1 MLQTRRRWS
10 LRLEAG
16 SNTGSKCASKINV
29 APIHP
34 VPPWKRKHEEREVI
48 STSTK
53 IVVVIALAAGLA
65 GKDACA
71 RDHFTVKIPL
81 RSRMSPVQRLNRDGV
96 EAVKKNQYEKAEAL
110 FLKAYL
116 YDPTDPFTLNN
127 LGYIAELE
135 GQLDRAERFYKLAAE
150 QGCSAEIA
158 MSSARDLN
166 GKPMTSAFQNLQ
178 SVPMRV
184 NRMNVDA
191 MRLLSEGR
199 GFEAAAL
206 LEKARS
212 LDPKNPF
219 TLNNLGVADEAV
231 GDYES
236 ALRNYQEVADSHSSE
251 PVVVTEDRSW
261 RGASVS
267 RMAEQSAKRLQKVL
281 EGARP
286 EEEQAAMFD
295 IRGVYEENQNQWAAA
310 RSDFLHAYDLDPSS
324 AFSLNNRGF
333 IAEKDG
339 DLESAQF
346 FYQKAGQAND
356 AGTRVGLAT
365 QTSAEGQS
373 LFSVAR
379 QTTGKVDRALAQYS
393 EQRRRENG
401 TIELTPRN
409 NSPEGGSSGAPPRNP
424 SPNAPSSAPTNSAPR
439 PPQIPH

>member
-1 MLQTRRRWS
+1 MI
-10 LRLEAG
+10 
-16 SNTGSKCASKINV
+16 C
-29 APIHP
+29 
-34 VPPWKRKHEEREVI
+34 
-48 STSTK
+48 TSTK
-53 IVVVIALAAGLA
+53 IVVVIALVAGLA
-65 GKDACA
+65 ARDACA

-96 EAVKKNQYEKAEAL
+96 EAVRKNQYEKAEAL

-135 GQLDRAERFYKLAAE
+135 GQLDRADRFYKLAAE

-158 MSSARDLN
+158 MSSAKDLN
-166 GKPMTSAFQNLQ
+166 GKPMTSAFENLQ
-178 SVPMRV
+178 SIPLRV

-206 LEKARS
+206 LEQARS
-212 LDPKNPF
+212 LDPRNPF
-219 TLNNLGVADEAV
+219 TLNNLGVAEEAV
-231 GDYES
+231 GDYG
-236 ALRNYQEVADSHSSE
+236 AAMRNYQEVADLHSSE
-251 PVVVTEDRSW
+251 PVVVTQERAW

-267 RMAEQSAKRLQKVL
+267 RMAEQSAKRLQKTID
-281 EGARP
+281 GMRTDQ
-286 EEEQAAMFD
+286 EQAAMYD
-295 IRGVYEENQNQWAAA
+295 IRGVYEENQNQLAAA
-310 RSDFLHAYDLDPSS
+310 RSDFLRAYNLDPSS

-356 AGTRVGLAT
+356 AGARVGLAT
-365 QTSAEGQS
+365 EASAQGQS
-373 LFSVAR
+373 LFSVDR
-379 QTTGKVDRALAQYS
+379 QTAGKVDRALAQYS
-393 EQRRRENG
+393 QQRHRENG

-409 NSPEGGSSGAPPRNP
+409 NSTEGGPSGTPPGNA
-424 SPNAPSSAPTNSAPR
+424 SPNPPSSAPTNSAPR
-439 PPQIPH
+439 PPQLPH

>member
-1 MLQTRRRWS
+1 M
-10 LRLEAG
+10 
-16 SNTGSKCASKINV
+16 
-29 APIHP
+29 
-34 VPPWKRKHEEREVI
+34 

-53 IVVVIALAAGLA
+53 IVVVIALVAGLA
-65 GKDACA
+65 VRDARA

-81 RSRMSPVQRLNRDGV
+81 RSRMSQTQRLNREGV
-96 EAVKKNQYEKAEAL
+96 EAVRKNQYEKAESL

-135 GQLDRAERFYKLAAE
+135 GQLDRAERFYKLATE

-158 MSSARDLN
+158 MSSATDLK
-166 GKPMTSAFQNLQ
+166 GKPMISALGNLQ
-178 SVPMRV
+178 DIPMRV

-191 MRLLSEGR
+191 MRLLSQGR
-199 GFEAAAL
+199 GFEAKAL
-206 LEKARS
+206 LEQARS
-212 LDPKNPF
+212 LDPQNPF

-231 GDYES
+231 GDYG
-236 ALRNYQEVADSHSSE
+236 AAMRNYQEVANLHSSE
-251 PVVVTEDRSW
+251 PVVVTEERSW

-267 RMAEQSAKRLQKVL
+267 KMAEQSAKRLQKTID
-281 EGARP
+281 GMRTDQ
-286 EEEQAAMFD
+286 EQAAMYD
-295 IRGVYEENQNQWAAA
+295 IRGVYEENQNQLSAA
-310 RSDFLHAYDLDPSS
+310 RSDFLRAYNLDPSS

-365 QTSAEGQS
+365 QSSAQGES
-373 LFSVAR
+373 LLFVAR

-393 EQRRRENG
+393 QQRRRESG

-409 NSPEGGSSGAPPRNP
+409 SSPAGGSSGAPPHNP
-424 SPNAPSSAPTNSAPR
+424 PPNAPSSAPTNSAPR
-439 PPQIPH
+439 TPQIPH